1 MTTQSYWSGKAAV
14 VTGGARAGRGRS
26 PAPAGR
32 GHRPCARCA
41 AGRRPDVDARAEAGA
56 DAGRLRIR
64 VADVASEA
72 DWRALA
78 VEIER
83 EGAPLYGLVNNA
95 GVTLR
100 KTVTETSHAE
110 WRRLLDINLDG
121 RSWRYTRLPA

>member
-1 MTTQSYWSGKAAV
+1 MRSMCCRPTT
-14 VTGGARAGRGRS
+14 RRGTR
-26 PAPAGR
+26 
-32 GHRPCARCA
+32 CARGA
-41 AGRRPDVDARAEAGA
+41 SA

-110 WRRLLDINLDG
+110 WRRLLTSIWTD

>member
-1 MTTQSYWSGKAAV
+1 MRSMCCRPTT
-14 VTGGARAGRGRS
+14 RRGR
-26 PAPAGR
+26 AAR
-32 GHRPCARCA
+32 G
-41 AGRRPDVDARAEAGA
+41 AGA

-72 DWRALA
+72 GWRTLA
-78 VEIER
+78 AQIER

-110 WRRLLDINLDG
+110 WRRLLDINLTG
-121 RSWRYTRLPA
+121 RSWRSTCSPA